1 MEKTDIAIIGNG
13 PAGISAALTAKV
25 RNCDFKIFGNKEF
38 SRKLDLAKKIEN
50 YPGEYNISGHQLIE
64 KYQKQLELMDIV
76 VNEERINNVYC
87 SNDYFLLLTDKNE
100 YQAKT
105 VILSTGVPNGKLIA
119 GEKDYLGKG
128 VSYCATCDGNLYRNK
143 VIAVICDDK
152 SLEEEV
158 EYLAG
163 LAQKVYYYP
172 TYKTDL
178 QIPNVDISAK
188 KIQKIVG
195 EKFAE
200 GIILDDDSFLK
211 LDGIFILRNVV
222 NADNLIYGLKT
233 VNGSVIVDRNMA
245 TDIAGLYACGDITGR
260 PYQIVKALGE
270 GNVAIHSAIS
280 YLNKK

>member
-25 RNCDFKIFGNKEF
+25 RNCDFKIFGNKDV

-64 KYQKQLELMDIV
+64 KYQKQLDLMGIV

-100 YQAKT
+100 YQAKA
-105 VILSTGVPNGKLIA
+105 VILAGGAPNGKLIE

-128 VSYCATCDGNLYRNK
+128 VSYCATCDGNLYKNK
-143 VIAVICDDK
+143 IIAVICDDK

-163 LAQKVYYYP
+163 LAQKVYYYSA
-172 TYKTDL
+172 YKTDL
-178 QIPNVDISAK
+178 HLPNVNISTK
-188 KIQKIVG
+188 KIQRIVG
-195 EKFAE
+195 EKFVD
-200 GIILDDDSFLK
+200 GIISDDGSMLK
-211 LDGIFILRNVV
+211 VDGVFILRSVV
-222 NADNLIYGLKT
+222 NADSLVYGLKT
-233 VNGSVIVDRNMA
+233 VNGNVVVDRNMA
-245 TDIAGLYACGDITGR
+245 TDIAGLFACGDITGR